1 MKLIGIDPGLD
12 GAVAILHTASGL
24 VLINDTPTDTMIK
37 AGGKKKR
44 TFLAQ
49 EMANIL
55 IPFMDDDVHV
65 FLEQVGAMPKQG
77 VSSVFSFG
85 KGYGI
90 WIGICA
96 ALKLPTTFVTPQ
108 RWKKVI
114 MDGIPDK
121 NAARLRAQQLYPAVA
136 PAMKL
141 VKHDGRA
148 EALLIAEYGRRSLG
162 IPFHKQKELPLKKR

>member
-12 GAVAILHTASGL
+12 GAVAIIHTASGL
-24 VLINDTPTDTMIK
+24 VLINDTPITTMTN

-49 EMANIL
+49 EMADLL
-55 IPFMDDDVHV
+55 IPFEDDDVHV
-65 FLEQVGAMPKQG
+65 FIEQVGAMPKQG

-85 KGYGI
+85 RGYGI
-90 WIGICA
+90 WIGITA
-96 ALKLPTTFVTPQ
+96 ALRLPTTFVTPQ

-114 MDGIPDK
+114 MDGIADK
-121 NAARLRAQQLYPAVA
+121 NAARLRAQQLFPAVA

-162 IPFHKQKELPLKKR
+162 LQFQQKELPLKKR